1 MASKVSINIRS
12 SKFHS
17 NNIFFKFKNKR
28 RRKSQKQFFYTSK
41 SVLLSSA
48 AIATAAATSSSFH
61 RKAFQQFKHHSKV
74 QKRQNSTLFVKLFN
88 STTANHNNK
97 FQKHRWKLNDVGTGC
112 NLNTTV
118 NKDVALCCLTEKR
131 FSKFFINNTKH
142 QIDALDSDTFLWHQR
157 KCFQQLQQQQKQQYQ
172 QQSKPI
178 DSKSPSYIDN
188 NTQFSTEIQFLHDV
202 YRFKSISKE
211 INELD
216 NVKNTTTTIITP
228 AAAAATVSKL
238 YNNTE
243 QTRTFSCQQFDDKK
257 LHKICSENR
266 KTKSND
272 HQNVMLVHNQMQN
285 NEGKSSLHGDSY
297 KVSSTRLQ
305 NNTPKED
312 FCLSYA
318 KYRKLFKWRFAS
330 SDVHKFVKILLPI
343 FILVNMLPF
352 LYAGESNTT
361 VQIFLNTTRYYS
373 SL

>member
-28 RRKSQKQFFYTSK
+28 RRKSQNQFFYTSK

-48 AIATAAATSSSFH
+48 AIATTAATSSSFH
-61 RKAFQQFKHHSKV
+61 RNSFQQFKHHSKV
-74 QKRQNSTLFVKLFN
+74 QKRQNSTLFVKHFN

-97 FQKHRWKLNDVGTGC
+97 FQKHRWKLNDDETGC
-112 NLNTTV
+112 NLDTTV
-118 NKDVALCCLTEKR
+118 NKDVALCCLTEER
-131 FSKFFINNTKH
+131 FSKIFINKTEH
-142 QIDALDSDTFLWHQR
+142 QIDALDSDNFLWHQR
-157 KCFQQLQQQQKQQYQ
+157 KCFQQQQ

-178 DSKSPSYIDN
+178 DAKSPSYVDDN
-188 NTQFSTEIQFLHDV
+188 TKFSTETQFLHDV
-202 YRFKSISKE
+202 YRFKSISNE
-211 INELD
+211 FNELD

-228 AAAAATVSKL
+228 AAKATTFTQL

-243 QTRTFSCQQFDDKK
+243 KTRKFSCQEFDNKK
-257 LHKICSENR
+257 HHKICSETR
-266 KTKSND
+266 KSKSND
-272 HQNVMLVHNQMQN
+272 HQNVMLMHNQMQN
-285 NEGKSSLHGDSY
+285 NDNNGGKSSLHGDSY

-318 KYRKLFKWRFAS
+318 KYRKLFKWRYAS

-352 LYAGESNTT
+352 LYAGEFNT
-361 VQIFLNTTRYYS
+361 FD
-373 SL
+373 